1 MTTGFRQQKQQ
12 IMRRV
17 FDGALPTAEERDK
30 YHISTTD
37 VRALE
42 QFVPIYKEYFR
53 SEIDDLECDFK
64 RLMNDLD
71 GEVDDLEYK
80 YKKLEEEN
88 EKLKEEIERL
98 ETEVHHLS

>member
-12 IMRRV
+12 ILLRV
-17 FDGALPTAEERDK
+17 FDDVLPTAEERNK

-42 QFVPIYKEYFR
+42 QFVPIYKEYLR
-53 SEIDDLECDFK
+53 SEITDLNDD
-64 RLMNDLD
+64 
-71 GEVDDLEYK
+71 VDDLEYK